1 MKMTNTGKVDIYRDM
16 DFKKNEIEASKELNE
31 AKEIKDKKTE
41 KKLEV
46 EKTELRKKEKFNEK
60 DLDDLLEKLNL
71 DSNFINKA
79 IRFEKN
85 YDYDRIV
92 VQVINKDTGE
102 LIKQLPPEHVLEF
115 NRLYQE
121 FTGMLFDVTV

>member
-1 MKMTNTGKVDIYRDM
+1 MKMTGTGKADLYRDV
-16 DFKKNEIEASKELNE
+16 DFKKNEIEM
-31 AKEIKDKKTE
+31 AKERKEADIIKDKKIE
-41 KKLEV
+41 KKAEV
-46 EKTELRKKEKFNEK
+46 EKTENRKQEKIDEKE
-60 DLDDLLEKLNL
+60 LDKILEKLNL
-71 DSNFINKA
+71 DGNFNKNS

-92 VQVINKDTGE
+92 VQVVNKDTGE

-121 FTGMLFDVTV
+121 FTGMLFDITV

>member
-1 MKMTNTGKVDIYRDM
+1 MKMTGTGKADLYRDV
-16 DFKKNEIEASKELNE
+16 DFKKNEIEM
-31 AKEIKDKKTE
+31 AKERKEADIIKDKKIE
-41 KKLEV
+41 KKIEI
-46 EKTELRKKEKFNEK
+46 EKTENRKQEKVDEKE
-60 DLDDLLEKLNL
+60 LDKILEKLNL
-71 DSNFINKA
+71 DANFNKNS

-92 VQVINKDTGE
+92 VQVVNKDTGE

-121 FTGMLFDVTV
+121 FTGMLFDITV

>member
-1 MKMTNTGKVDIYRDM
+1 MKMTATGKADLYRDV
-16 DFKKNEIEASKELNE
+16 DFKKNEIEMIKER
-31 AKEIKDKKTE
+31 KETDIIKDKKIE
-41 KKLEV
+41 KKHEV
-46 EKTELRKKEKFNEK
+46 EKSENKKQEKIDEKELDKI
-60 DLDDLLEKLNL
+60 LEKLNL
-71 DSNFINKA
+71 DSNFNKNS

-121 FTGMLFDVTV
+121 FTGMLFDITV